1 MNAWKTRSNNRQ
13 QLVISLTCLI
23 AGAVL
28 VFSLHDYGPSGSNRQ
43 AGFLLGVVLLALGG
57 ATLAAGGTQ
66 SVVVDPQ
73 QRLIRIEDHRLIGD
87 RQQTIAIADIR
98 DIQVGCL
105 QTRAKHTLRYFLQL
119 TLADGQPHILFAPER
134 DFPGASNPKI
144 VAGWKDRLDSL
155 RDHPTTASA
164 PTKTATAA

>member
-1 MNAWKTRSNNRQ
+1 MEAWKIRSNNRQ
-13 QLVISLTCLI
+13 QLVISLICLI

-28 VFSLHDYGPSGSNRQ
+28 VFSLHDYGASGSNRQ

-57 ATLAAGGTQ
+57 ATLAAGGAQ

-105 QTRAKHTLRYFLQL
+105 QTRAKHALRYFLQL
-119 TLADGQPHILFAPER
+119 TLADGQSRTLFAPER
-134 DFPGASNPKI
+134 DFPGASDPQI
-144 VAGWKDRLDSL
+144 VAGWKTRLDRL
-155 RDHPTTASA
+155 REHPAASA
-164 PTKTATAA
+164 PPKPAITA